1 MMPPLASQ
9 QQQQHISHTLTQKPN
24 TVAHFQDRSQPQRRH
39 EVAMATESKPPFPP
53 FTRETAQQ
61 KVKAAQAAWNTK

>member
-1 MMPPLASQ
+1 LSQHLESLDVNKHITAAITHSLNNPAQPSNTTMAS
-9 QQQQHISHTLTQKPN
+9 
-24 TVAHFQDRSQPQRRH
+24 
-39 EVAMATESKPPFPP
+39 ESKPPFPP

>member
-1 MMPPLASQ
+1 MNKHITAAITHSLNNPAQPSNTTMAS
-9 QQQQHISHTLTQKPN
+9 
-24 TVAHFQDRSQPQRRH
+24 
-39 EVAMATESKPPFPP
+39 ESKPPFPP